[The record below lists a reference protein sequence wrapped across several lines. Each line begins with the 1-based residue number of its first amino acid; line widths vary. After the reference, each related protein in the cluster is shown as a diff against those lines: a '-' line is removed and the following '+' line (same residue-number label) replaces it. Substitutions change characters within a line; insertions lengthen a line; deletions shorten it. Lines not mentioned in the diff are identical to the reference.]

1 MLCQGFYFQAL
12 NVSIHTFVQVRSSE
26 NVNCKPVKNLA
37 VLVLVVT
44 EVDTLKRH
52 VVCMFK

>member
-1 MLCQGFYFQAL
+1 MLCQGVYFQPL
-12 NVSIHTFVQVRSSE
+12 NVSINTFVQVRISE
-26 NVNCKPVKNLA
+26 NVNRKLVKNLT

-52 VVCMFK
+52 VISMFK